1 MDNFLQ
7 LFQWIF
13 LFGCVLPI
21 IVTVVLA
28 GVAFYFGRQWVED
41 FVNPDLPK
49 LHAEMQ
55 ELKAKKPN
63 ISKDELVKKI
73 VNKQAFKCGVVGAVT
88 GFGGFVT
95 LPITLPIDLLLTA
108 RYQATMVSFIA
119 QVHGFENSI
128 ENKAA
133 TYAVMTGS
141 TELSKATT
149 TIFRK
154 YAPRFIGK
162 SFSKLIPVLGAL
174 ISFLVNYFM
183 TRSMAKAA
191 NIWYQGEARE
201 VVMARLGAVTET

>member
-7 LFQWIF
+7 LIQWMF

-21 IVTVVLA
+21 IVTVILA
-28 GVAFYFGRQWVED
+28 GLVFYFGQQWVAD
-41 FVNPDLPK
+41 FINPDLPK
-49 LHAEMQ
+49 LHEDMQ
-55 ELKAKKPN
+55 KIKSKKPH
-63 ISKDELVKKI
+63 ISKDELVQKI
-73 VNKQAFKCGVVGAVT
+73 INKQAFKCGIVGAVT

-119 QVHGFENSI
+119 QVHGFENSV

-141 TELSKATT
+141 TEVSKATT
-149 TIFRK
+149 VIFRK
-154 YAPRFIGK
+154 YAPRLIGK

-174 ISFLVNYFM
+174 IAFLVNYFM

-191 NIWYQGEARE
+191 DLWYQGEARE
-201 VVMARLGAVTET
+201 VVLARLGAMTES